1 MVSILNKLFQKNKKQ
16 IPLVFDV
23 DDVILNSTEAITNIL
38 NEKFKLN
45 PPLKEDDN
53 KGWTFTKFKREIK
66 KQKNIE
72 LSTKQIQEL
81 FQTKEFWDTVQ
92 LKDGILDIVTDT
104 NIIKNFKII
113 FASQGT
119 KENLKHKIIFLKKHF
134 NMIDIEFIGI
144 PLDLDNPSY
153 KKDSLDISN
162 GIQIDDKYSCLNT
175 NASLKILLK
184 NFKETDYNQILDVR
198 EDLYEINDLF
208 QLKEILLFAIKNYK
222 EFKNKR

>member
-1 MVSILNKLFQKNKKQ
+1 
-16 IPLVFDV
+16 
-23 DDVILNSTEAITNIL
+23 
-38 NEKFKLN
+38 
-45 PPLKEDDN
+45 
-53 KGWTFTKFKREIK
+53 
-66 KQKNIE
+66 
-72 LSTKQIQEL
+72 
-81 FQTKEFWDTVQ
+81 
-92 LKDGILDIVTDT
+92 
-104 NIIKNFKII
+104 
-113 FASQGT
+113 
-119 KENLKHKIIFLKKHF
+119 
-134 NMIDIEFIGI
+134 MIDIEFIGI